1 MKLNAIFLVRTVG
14 LCLALASVTV
24 DTAVAQPAS
33 IQAACGGN
41 LSAPMAQIAKPYQQA
56 VAALQGT
63 VAGWCAMAAEQ
74 DANTPESAAMWEFV
88 SAAYVLHALR
98 GRKNITP
105 AQQGALQ
112 SVLANVAGM
121 GKPPA
126 RLRDIETA
134 FYVLA
139 RTLAAADWGA
149 AQVALDGMQQHAP
162 VIYRTLMRRSVRW
175 GDADD
180 N

>member
-1 MKLNAIFLVRTVG
+1 MSI
-14 LCLALASVTV
+14 ALESAS
-24 DTAVAQPAS
+24 AQPLS

-56 VAALQGT
+56 VAALRGT
-63 VAGWCAMAAEQ
+63 EAGWCAMAAEQ
-74 DANTPESAAMWEFV
+74 DANTPESAAMWELV

-112 SVLANVAGM
+112 SVLAQVPGM

-126 RLRDIETA
+126 RLRDIDTA
-134 FYVLA
+134 IYVHA
-139 RTLAAADWGA
+139 RTLAAADGSA

-162 VIYRTLMRRSVRW
+162 AIYRTLMRRSVRW

>member
-1 MKLNAIFLVRTVG
+1 
-14 LCLALASVTV
+14 
-24 DTAVAQPAS
+24 
-33 IQAACGGN
+33 
-41 LSAPMAQIAKPYQQA
+41 
-56 VAALQGT
+56 
-63 VAGWCAMAAEQ
+63 MAAEQ
-74 DANTPESAAMWEFV
+74 DATTPESAAMWEFV

-112 SVLANVAGM
+112 SVLANVPGM

-126 RLRDIETA
+126 RLRDIDTA

>member
-1 MKLNAIFLVRTVG
+1 MKLKAIFLVRTVG

-33 IQAACGGN
+33 IQAACGGA
-41 LSAPMAQIAKPYQQA
+41 LSAPMAQIAKSYQQA

-63 VAGWCAMAAEQ
+63 EVGWCAMAAEQ
-74 DANTPESAAMWEFV
+74 DATTPESAAMWEFV

-112 SVLANVAGM
+112 SVLANVPGM

-126 RLRDIETA
+126 RLRDIDTA

>member
-1 MKLNAIFLVRTVG
+1 MKSATVLARTAG
-14 LCLALASVTV
+14 LCLVLTSIAL
-24 DTAVAQPAS
+24 DTASAQPSS
-33 IQAACGGN
+33 IQAACSGN
-41 LSAPMAQIAKPYQQA
+41 LSAPMAQIAKSYQQA

-63 VAGWCAMAAEQ
+63 EVGWCAMAAEQ
-74 DANTPESAAMWEFV
+74 DATTPESAAMWEFV

>member
-1 MKLNAIFLVRTVG
+1 MKSATVLARTAG
-14 LCLALASVTV
+14 LCLVLTSIAL
-24 DTAVAQPAS
+24 DTASAQPSS
-33 IQAACGGN
+33 IQAACSGN
-41 LSAPMAQIAKPYQQA
+41 LSAPMAQIAKSYQQA

-63 VAGWCAMAAEQ
+63 EVGWCAMAAEQ
-74 DANTPESAAMWEFV
+74 DATTPESAAMWEFV

-112 SVLANVAGM
+112 SVLANVPGM
-121 GKPPA
+121 GKPPT
-126 RLRDIETA
+126 RLRDIDTA
-134 FYVLA
+134 FYVHA
-139 RTLAAADWGA
+139 RTLAAADGSA
-149 AQVALDGMQQHAP
+149 AQVTLDGMQQHSPA
-162 VIYRTLMRRSVRW
+162 VYRTLMRRSVRW

>member
-1 MKLNAIFLVRTVG
+1 MGVCI
-14 LCLALASVTV
+14 
-24 DTAVAQPAS
+24 
-33 IQAACGGN
+33 
-41 LSAPMAQIAKPYQQA
+41 
-56 VAALQGT
+56 
-63 VAGWCAMAAEQ
+63 
-74 DANTPESAAMWEFV
+74 
-88 SAAYVLHALR
+88 AAYVLHALR

-112 SVLANVAGM
+112 SVLAKVLGM

-126 RLRDIETA
+126 RLRDIDTA
-134 FYVLA
+134 FYVHA
-139 RTLAAADWGA
+139 RTLAAADGSA

-175 GDADD
+175 GVADD